1 MATTPATPEPEQLTL
16 LPVDDVPSRFRMS
29 ERTRR
34 IGLAGVARSRQIL
47 EERRRERLIA
57 EQAVREAR
65 LPRHPGKAA

>member
-1 MATTPATPEPEQLTL
+1 MATTPTPQPEQLVL

-47 EERRRERLIA
+47 EERRRERLLA
-57 EQAVREAR
+57 EQARELR
-65 LPRHPGKAA
+65 LPRHRGQAA

>member
-1 MATTPATPEPEQLTL
+1 MATAATPQPEQLQL

-29 ERTRR
+29 EHTRR

-47 EERRRERLIA
+47 EERRRERLLE
-57 EQAVREAR
+57 EQASREAR